1 MSNHVEP
8 FDASLDSWRY
18 LELNLTDPLHGFP
31 PCAPTCTNTEIWLY
45 YNLPD
50 YAEFLL
56 AHSTALTLV
65 AGSVTLGLLV
75 AGLVWTKTA
84 ERRPT

>member
-31 PCAPTCTNTEIWLY
+31 PCAPTCTNTEIWLH
-45 YNLPD
+45 YNVPD
-50 YAEFLL
+50 YAEFVI
-56 AHSTALTLV
+56 ANAPSMTV
-65 AGSVTLGLLV
+65 AGLLV
-75 AGLVWTKTA
+75 VSAVFIFGFLTIRSIYH
-84 ERRPT
+84 ER